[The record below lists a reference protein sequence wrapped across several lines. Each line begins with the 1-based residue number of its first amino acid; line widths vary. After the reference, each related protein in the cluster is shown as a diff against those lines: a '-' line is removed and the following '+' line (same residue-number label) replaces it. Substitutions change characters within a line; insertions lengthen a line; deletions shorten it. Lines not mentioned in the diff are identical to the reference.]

1 MRRLVIAYVTGLTLA
16 AGLPAPPAGAQ
27 GTGTGGLHRPLDEI
41 LDVNV
46 RDGDVYYQALKQSRG
61 ALDRYVAS
69 LDVAASLYDRWSR
82 DERLAFWLN
91 AYNAF
96 VLQTVVDRYPIRGR
110 APEYPPASIRQ
121 IPGAF
126 EKPAHRAAGRRV
138 TLDQIEKEI
147 LPEFRDP
154 RAYFALGRGARAS
167 GRLRS
172 EAYVAD
178 RLEAQLTTTTAE
190 FLTTLERVAIDRVT
204 NELRLSAIIGW
215 HEPEFAGA
223 YAETGDAR
231 FAARSPI
238 ERAAVALVLPHL
250 YPLERQF
257 IERNQFT
264 VRYMEFDWRLNDL
277 TGGR

>member
-1 MRRLVIAYVTGLTLA
+1 MRRITALGVASLALAVWLA
-16 AGLPAPPAGAQ
+16 APPLRAQRPPAS
-27 GTGTGGLHRPLDEI
+27 GLHRSFDEI
-41 LDVNV
+41 LDLNV
-46 RDGDVYYQALKQSRG
+46 RDGEVYYRALKQARG
-61 ALDRYVAS
+61 ALDRYVGS
-69 LDVAASLYDRWSR
+69 LDVAGSAYEGWSR

-126 EKPAHRAAGRRV
+126 EELPHRAAGRRV
-138 TLDQIEKEI
+138 TLDQIEKAI

-154 RAYFALGRGARAS
+154 RVYFALGRGARGS

-172 EAYVAD
+172 EAYAAG
-178 RLEAQLTTTTAE
+178 RLEPQLTEMTQE
-190 FLTTLERVAIDRVT
+190 FLTTLDHVPVDRVT
-204 NELRLSAIIGW
+204 GELRLSSIIGW
-215 HEPEFAGA
+215 HKAEFAGA
-223 YAETGDAR
+223 YASAAGET
-231 FAARSPI
+231 FAQRSPI

-250 YPLERQF
+250 YPLERRF
-257 IERNQFT
+257 IERNEFV
-264 VRYMEFDWRLNDL
+264 VRYMDFDWTLNDL

>member
-1 MRRLVIAYVTGLTLA
+1 MAAVLGGLVLGPWPIAPCLGAQAVTGLH
-16 AGLPAPPAGAQ
+16 G
-27 GTGTGGLHRPLDEI
+27 PLDEI

-61 ALDRYVAS
+61 ALDRYVRS
-69 LDVAASLYDRWSR
+69 LDVAPSVYERWSR

-91 AYNAF
+91 AYDAF
-96 VLQTVVDRYPIRGR
+96 VLRTVVDHYPIRGR
-110 APEYPPASIRQ
+110 APAYPPSSIRQ

-126 EKPAHRAAGRRV
+126 AKLTDRAAGRAV

-154 RAYFALGRGARAS
+154 RVYFALGRGARAS

-172 EAYVAD
+172 EAYAAD
-178 RLEAQLTTTTAE
+178 RLEAQLTAAAAE
-190 FLTTLERVAIDRVT
+190 FLTTLDHVAVDRVAG
-204 NELRLSAIIGW
+204 ELRLSPIVGW
-215 HEPEFAGA
+215 HEEEFAGA
-223 YAETGDAR
+223 YASAAGAT
-231 FAARSPI
+231 FAGRSPI

-257 IERNQFT
+257 IEQNRFV
-264 VRYMEFDWRLNDL
+264 VRYLDFDWTLNDL

>member
-1 MRRLVIAYVTGLTLA
+1 MRLLASAVLGGLLSGPWLA
-16 AGLPAPPAGAQ
+16 APAVGAQ
-27 GTGTGGLHRPLDEI
+27 AASGLHGPLDQI
-41 LDVNV
+41 LEVNV
-46 RDGDVYYQALKQSRG
+46 RDGDVYYQALKQARG

-69 LDVAASLYDRWSR
+69 LDVAPAVYERWSR

-96 VLQTVVDRYPIRGR
+96 VLRTVVDHYPIRGR

-126 EKPAHRAAGRRV
+126 EKLAHRAAGRAV

-154 RAYFALGRGARAS
+154 RVYFALGRGARGS

-172 EAYVAD
+172 EAYAAD
-178 RLEAQLTTTTAE
+178 RLEAQLTQMATE
-190 FLTTLERVAIDRVT
+190 FLTTLDHVAVDRVT
-204 NELRLSAIIGW
+204 GELRLSAIIGW
-215 HEPEFAGA
+215 HESEFAGA
-223 YAETGDAR
+223 YASAAGEAFAR
-231 FAARSPI
+231 RSPI

-250 YPLERQF
+250 YPLEQQF
-257 IERNQFT
+257 IEQNRFA
-264 VRYMEFDWRLNDL
+264 VRYMDFDWTLNDL

>member
-1 MRRLVIAYVTGLTLA
+1 MRRRVIACVTGLSLA
-16 AGLPAPPAGAQ
+16 VGPVGAQ
-27 GTGTGGLHRPLDEI
+27 APGVSGLHRALDEI

-69 LDVAASLYDRWSR
+69 LDVAPAVYDRWSR

-96 VLQTVVDRYPIRGR
+96 VLRTVVDRYPVRGR
-110 APEYPPASIRQ
+110 TPEYPPASIRQ

-126 EKPAHRAAGRRV
+126 ETQAHRAAGRQV
-138 TLDQIEKEI
+138 TLDQIEREI

-154 RAYFALGRGARAS
+154 RVYFALGRGARGS

-178 RLEAQLTTTTAE
+178 RLEAQLTTMARE
-190 FLTTLERVAIDRVT
+190 FLTTLEHVAIDRVT
-204 NELRLSAIIGW
+204 NELRLSPIIGW

-231 FAARSPI
+231 FASRSPL

-257 IERNQFT
+257 LERNQFT
-264 VRYMEFDWRLNDL
+264 VRYMPFDWTLNDL
-277 TGGR
+277 SRGR